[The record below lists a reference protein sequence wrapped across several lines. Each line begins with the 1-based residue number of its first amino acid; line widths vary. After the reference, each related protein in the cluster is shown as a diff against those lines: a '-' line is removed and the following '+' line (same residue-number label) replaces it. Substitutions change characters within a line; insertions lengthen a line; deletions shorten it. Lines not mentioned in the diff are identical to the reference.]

1 MENKPKSVNALM
13 KYLRDDKL
21 ISIQGSSDKQKLLNI
36 GYYHGYKGYRYYK
49 RRLRLY
55 NGVN

>member
-21 ISIQGSSDKQKLLNI
+21 ISIQGSRSSLISVTIMATKAIDITSALPI
-36 GYYHGYKGYRYYK
+36 H
-49 RRLRLY
+49 
-55 NGVN
+55 